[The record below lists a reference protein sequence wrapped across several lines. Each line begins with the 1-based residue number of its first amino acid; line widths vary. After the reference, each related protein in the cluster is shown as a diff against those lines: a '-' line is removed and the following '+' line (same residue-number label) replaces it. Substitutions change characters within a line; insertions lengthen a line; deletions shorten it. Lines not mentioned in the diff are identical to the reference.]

1 MNYEMCV
8 LKHYNFGDVIQY
20 NCHLKEK
27 KKDTK
32 KMTENS
38 ERYINII
45 LADGLQYCS
54 NRMFV

>member
-20 NCHLKEK
+20 NSFKRK